1 MEVLYRV
8 CGGLDVHQKTVV
20 ACLRFPGPKGKRGEE
35 VRTFG
40 TTTRELLQL
49 ADWLSAAECT
59 HVAMESTGV
68 YWRPVYQILEGGVQL
83 LLVNAQHV
91 KMVPGRK
98 TDIKDCQW
106 IAQLLEHGL
115 LRSSFV
121 PPAPLRELRE
131 LTRYR
136 RQLIEEHTREV
147 NRIHKLLET
156 ANIKL
161 GNVASD
167 VFGAS
172 GRAMLK
178 ALIAGERD
186 AAKLADLARGLL
198 RKKEAQLREALMG
211 RVTEHHVFMLR
222 SLLDHVE
229 FLDRQI
235 AVFDARIEEQ
245 TRPFAA
251 ALARLDTITGVA
263 RRSAE
268 QIVAELGDDM
278 SRFPTAAHAA
288 SWTGIC
294 PGNNE
299 SAGKRKSGKTR
310 KGNRWLRATLV
321 ECARGAVR
329 ARDSYLAAQYHRI
342 ARRRGDKKAIVAVGH
357 SILVAAWHVLRDGVV
372 YRDLGP
378 SYFDRLNRER
388 LIRHHTRRLAEL
400 GMAIAVAPVPIPA

>member
-8 CGGLDVHQKTVV
+8 CCGLDVHKKTVV
-20 ACLRFPGPKGKRGEE
+20 ACLRFPGPNGKRAEE

-40 TTTRELLQL
+40 TTTRELLKL
-49 ADWLSAAECT
+49 ADWLTAAGCT
-59 HVAMESTGV
+59 HIAMESTGV
-68 YWRPVYQILEGGVQL
+68 YWRPVYQILEGAFQL

-147 NRIHKLLET
+147 NRVHKLLET

-161 GNVASD
+161 GDVASD

-186 AAKLADLARGLL
+186 AATLADLARGLL
-198 RKKEAQLREALMG
+198 RKKEAQLREALLG
-211 RVTEHHVFMLR
+211 RVTDHHIFMLQG
-222 SLLDHVE
+222 LLHHVE

-235 AVFDARIEEQ
+235 ALFDARIEEQ

-251 ALARLDTITGVA
+251 ALERLDTITGVA

-357 SILVAAWHVLRDGVV
+357 SLLVAAWHVLRDDVA

-378 SYFDRLNRER
+378 GYFDRLNRER
-388 LIRHHTRRLAEL
+388 LIRHYTRRLAEL
-400 GMAIAVAPVPIPA
+400 GVATIAPVPAA